1 MTRFL
6 LTLTLA
12 ALMAYSSYT
21 AADQSAIPASS
32 SLAKR
37 MAQIEDLSR

>member
-1 MTRFL
+1 MARFIL
-6 LTLTLA
+6 VLVLA
-12 ALMAYSSYT
+12 GLMAYSGYT

>member
-1 MTRFL
+1 MTRFIFIL
-6 LTLTLA
+6 MMA
-12 ALMAYSSYT
+12 SLMAYSGYT

>member
-1 MTRFL
+1 MTRFVFIL
-6 LTLTLA
+6 LMA
-12 ALMAYSSYT
+12 SLMAYSGYT
-21 AADQSAIPASS
+21 AADQAAIPASS

>member
-1 MTRFL
+1 MTRFIFVL
-6 LTLTLA
+6 MMA
-12 ALMAYSSYT
+12 SLMAYSSYT
-21 AADQSAIPASS
+21 AADQTAIPASS

>member
-1 MTRFL
+1 MARFTFIL
-6 LTLTLA
+6 MMA
-12 ALMAYSSYT
+12 SLMAYSGYT
-21 AADQSAIPASS
+21 AADQTAVPASS

>member
-1 MTRFL
+1 MTRFIFVL
-6 LTLTLA
+6 MMA
-12 ALMAYSSYT
+12 SLMAYSGYT
-21 AADQSAIPASS
+21 AADQTAVPASS

>member
-1 MTRFL
+1 MARF
-6 LTLTLA
+6 TLILMMA
-12 ALMAYSSYT
+12 GLMAYSGYT